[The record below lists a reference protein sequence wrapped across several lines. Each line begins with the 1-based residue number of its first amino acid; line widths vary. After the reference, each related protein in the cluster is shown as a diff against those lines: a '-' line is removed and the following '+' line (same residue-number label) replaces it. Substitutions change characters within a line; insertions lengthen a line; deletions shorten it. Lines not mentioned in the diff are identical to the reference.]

1 MRTTDLS
8 TLLSLAKSTE
18 VSALDLSAACAT
30 ARQQIRRAS
39 PPEALPPL
47 FCELG
52 TLTVR
57 ALHLVPHHGLGIMAR
72 DAQPIKFGDIRVQR
86 EWYAYEVTNGIEVD
100 IIFPVLGKPGHRHD
114 SQAIRD
120 WTKHNMRLV
129 KKNFSKYID
138 ATLPL
143 LEHHWEY
150 AILLSLLQ
158 QLDRLAEAERDL
170 DEVRRMLT
178 VIDLPADA
186 RRRYRGAA
194 GTLARRPR

>member
-8 TLLSLAKSTE
+8 ALLTLVRDPG
-18 VSALDLSAACAT
+18 VSALDLSTACAV
-30 ARQQIRRAS
+30 ARREIRRVT
-39 PPEALPPL
+39 PPPSLPPL
-47 FCELG
+47 ICELG
-52 TLTVR
+52 SLTVR
-57 ALHLVPHHGLGIMAR
+57 ALHLVPYHGLGLMAR

-100 IIFPVLGKPGHRHD
+100 IIFPVLGKPGHQHD

-120 WTKHNMRLV
+120 WTRHNIRLV
-129 KKNFSKYID
+129 KKNFAKYID

-158 QLDRLAEAERDL
+158 QLDRLAEAARDI
-170 DEVRRMLT
+170 DEVQRMLT